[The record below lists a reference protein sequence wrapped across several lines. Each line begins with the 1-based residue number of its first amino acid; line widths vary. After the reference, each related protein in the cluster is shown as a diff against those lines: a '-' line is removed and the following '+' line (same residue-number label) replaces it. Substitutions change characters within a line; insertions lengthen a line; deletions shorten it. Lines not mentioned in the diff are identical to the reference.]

1 MQLQRKLIDVG
12 LGAAY
17 SKKRKS
23 SIERFQ
29 VWKCSWESFLS
40 KWKISAAWQ
49 IKKYSKIAILCWN

>member
-23 SIERFQ
+23 SIEHFQ
-29 VWKCSWESFLS
+29 
-40 KWKISAAWQ
+40 
-49 IKKYSKIAILCWN
+49 